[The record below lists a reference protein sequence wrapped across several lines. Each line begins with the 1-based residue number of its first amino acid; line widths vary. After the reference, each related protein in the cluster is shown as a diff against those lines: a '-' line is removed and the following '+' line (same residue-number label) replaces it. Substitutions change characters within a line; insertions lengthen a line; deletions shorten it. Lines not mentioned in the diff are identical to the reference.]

1 MLKLFTQVG
10 ILSCCFSLSAQRTNL
25 LLYFRN
31 NLVCSLKVQGSLLQT
46 SFGIYSLGAEF
57 GYSCRLLEN
66 SAALIGLGGHYLVNS
81 ALSDD
86 GIALL
91 AYARISK

>member
-46 SFGIYSLGAEF
+46 SFGIYSNLDIP
-57 GYSCRLLEN
+57 
-66 SAALIGLGGHYLVNS
+66 AASSKILRRSSGL
-81 ALSDD
+81 AD
-86 GIALL
+86 I
-91 AYARISK
+91 ISSTLPCPMME